1 MPARGG
7 GGRLPFLAG
16 VCAGAAAGG
25 VGAYALLSRRGAGDA
40 DGEAGGAASVA
51 HPAMRA
57 GWPAGFEDLLR
68 VRSGYVASY
77 DARTRTP
84 RWVLERITAESCT
97 GVGTRK
103 KSRFV
108 EDDEVDGAHAAKLSD
123 YRGSGYDRG
132 HLAAAAGHKNT
143 QRAMDDTFS
152 LLNVCPQVGDG
163 FNRDYWARLEQF
175 TRELATTHS
184 KAGGDVL
191 VATGPLFLPIETGAS
206 ERRAREFRDA
216 VAPRDGDQKNVEKT
230 ALVDVS
236 SSAAARPATRW
247 EMRYPLLGDAPEL
260 VHVPTHFFK
269 VVLVRGGANDALAS
283 DEDLEKRSARVSA
296 AAFVLPNA
304 PIPPETPLETFAV
317 PLAKLEAA
325 AGLTFFRQGALGGE
339 AREAF
344 EASEREYFERRAR
357 GAASDPAPR
366 ETTTNAAKT
375 VHVCRAA
382 GGCVLPAGFAAKQ
395 PPRVKAR

>member
-1 MPARGG
+1 
-7 GGRLPFLAG
+7 
-16 VCAGAAAGG
+16 
-25 VGAYALLSRRGAGDA
+25 
-40 DGEAGGAASVA
+40 
-51 HPAMRA
+51 
-57 GWPAGFEDLLR
+57 
-68 VRSGYVASY
+68 
-77 DARTRTP
+77 
-84 RWVLERITAESCT
+84 
-97 GVGTRK
+97 
-103 KSRFV
+103 
-108 EDDEVDGAHAAKLSD
+108 
-123 YRGSGYDRG
+123 
-132 HLAAAAGHKNT
+132 
-143 QRAMDDTFS
+143 
-152 LLNVCPQVGDG
+152 
-163 FNRDYWARLEQF
+163 
-175 TRELATTHS
+175 
-184 KAGGDVL
+184 
-191 VATGPLFLPIETGAS
+191 
-206 ERRAREFRDA
+206 
-216 VAPRDGDQKNVEKT
+216 
-230 ALVDVS
+230 
-236 SSAAARPATRW
+236 
-247 EMRYPLLGDAPEL
+247 MRYPLLGDAPEL